1 MTNKLPYPFNDIV
14 KKLEQIDNMIYY
26 LDPEEHIPITSL
38 QLQTNKIRKLI
49 CQVKETL
56 SQLDNKLKTLD
67 QKEENQEDQPEPNP
81 SPQHNDQTSPEKEQ
95 TRRTARTSSKYQFVI
110 LYPIGESSDCDNGK
124 VEYNCDM
131 ANKILD
137 ALVTGKHITIPNT
150 FTVIVLEH

>member
-1 MTNKLPYPFNDIV
+1 MNKEQLDLYN
-14 KKLEQIDNMIYY
+14 KKLVEVFSGLSYIDRN
-26 LDPEEHIPITSL
+26 PQPF
-38 QLQTNKIRKLI
+38 TNVYNVRKML
-49 CQVKETL
+49 CQVKEML

-137 ALVTGKHITIPNT
+137 ALVAGKHITIPNT

>member
-1 MTNKLPYPFNDIV
+1 MTRPIKDLI
-14 KKLEQIDNMIYY
+14 KKLEQAESELYYIDRNPQPFTHAHTIKVI
-26 LDPEEHIPITSL
+26 L
-38 QLQTNKIRKLI
+38 

-56 SQLDNKLKTLD
+56 SQLDNKQKTSD
-67 QKEENQEDQPEPNP
+67 QKEESQEDRPEPNP